1 MEHNR
6 ARERIIP
13 ETSEGMKSSMTKKV
27 VYTKKAPE
35 PVGPYSQA
43 IAAGGLVF
51 VSGQLGMP
59 PGGALGGTVEE
70 QARLSLE
77 NVSHILEAAGSSM
90 KNVLKVT
97 ILLGDM
103 GDFAAVN
110 RVYSEFFSEPYPA
123 RAAFQAAALPL
134 NAMVEIEAVA
144 SLKES

>member
-1 MEHNR
+1 
-6 ARERIIP
+6 
-13 ETSEGMKSSMTKKV
+13 MTKKA

-43 IAAGGLVF
+43 VAAGHMVF
-51 VSGQLGMP
+51 VSGQLGML
-59 PGGALGGTVEE
+59 PGGPLGRTVEE
-70 QARLSLE
+70 QTRLSLE
-77 NVSHILEAAGSSM
+77 NVSHILEAAGTSM
-90 KNVLKVT
+90 DNVLKIT

>member
-1 MEHNR
+1 
-6 ARERIIP
+6 
-13 ETSEGMKSSMTKKV
+13 MTKKA
-27 VYTKKAPE
+27 VYTSKAPE

-51 VSGQLGMP
+51 VSGQLGML
-59 PGGALGGTVEE
+59 PGGSLGITVEE
-70 QARLSLE
+70 QTRLALE
-77 NVSHILEAAGSSM
+77 NVSNILEAAGTSM
-90 KNVLKVT
+90 EDVLKVT

-110 RVYSEFFSEPYPA
+110 GVYAEFFSEPYPA